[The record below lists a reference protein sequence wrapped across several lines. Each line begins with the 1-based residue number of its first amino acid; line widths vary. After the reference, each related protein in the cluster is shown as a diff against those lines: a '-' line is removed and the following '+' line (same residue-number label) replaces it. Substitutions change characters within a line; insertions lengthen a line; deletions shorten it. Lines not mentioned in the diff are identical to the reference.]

1 MAGQTTSVIES
12 VSIFEGDESKSADR
26 YSSSSMGRKILNYPK
41 KKKQKKM
48 NIITAN
54 ELQPKQGGFAK
65 QIKEKKATP
74 PKKISD
80 Y

>member
-1 MAGQTTSVIES
+1 
-12 VSIFEGDESKSADR
+12 
-26 YSSSSMGRKILNYPK
+26 MGRKILNYPK